1 MESNK
6 LNIVTLYG
14 DSSESAMLS
23 NDHIN
28 YNYDEEEIKVYRD
41 LFPQLVSEIKDFLLK
56 EYGFIKKE
64 GKYDAY
70 DGVEAIIS
78 RVHLNLNNQQ
88 EPVFEI
94 VLPCKNAEE
103 SIKANIG
110 DEFTIR
116 INIHL
121 PKTEIEQIPGFF
133 KAKQQIVY
141 KKMLF
146 VIVAFHVQ
154 PLRYSWGTKIGI
166 TSSYGEKLLRYWRDN
181 FDKFFE
187 DIDTD
192 DIIIDENFDVTE
204 PVADIEEIIEVFHE
218 NVEKEYKRRCSELKT
233 QQVSIVS
240 MVDTNGDGNVDLADT
255 ETLNNL
261 LLKHQAKIIEV
272 DKNYIQKFVKIISYL
287 KQKKAN
293 TQKIFET
300 IRETKNEEELNE
312 RINLLRNQIH
322 IYNLLVFHTI
332 SMITALVE
340 SDFITFYEIYECFD
354 QLSVFNSNWENEIS
368 SKLDEIGTGIS
379 ELLYSIYQ
387 MEKNVVNA
395 INKLTYVTQ
404 NGFSKLNSTIST
416 DLTSINSNLKFNN
429 LLTTIQNYQ
438 TYNLKEKL

>member
-14 DSSESAMLS
+14 DYSESAMLS

-64 GKYDAY
+64 GKYHAY

-78 RVHLNLNNQQ
+78 REHLNLNNQQ
-88 EPVFEI
+88 KPVFEI

-103 SIKANIG
+103 SNNARIG

-141 KKMLF
+141 KEMLF

-154 PLRYSWGTKIGI
+154 PLRYSGDTKIGI
-166 TSSYGEKLLRYWRDN
+166 TWEYGETVLRYWRDN

>member
-1 MESNK
+1 MKSNK

-14 DSSESAMLS
+14 DYSESAMLT
-23 NDHIN
+23 NDYIN

-56 EYGFIKKE
+56 EYGFIEKE
-64 GKYDAY
+64 GEEDYDFKR
-70 DGVEAIIS
+70 IIS
-78 RVHLNLNNQQ
+78 REHLNLSNQQ
-88 EPVFEI
+88 KPVFEI
-94 VLPCKNAEE
+94 VLPAKNKPLIRGE
-103 SIKANIG
+103 
-110 DEFTIR
+110 EFTIR

-121 PKTEIEQIPGFF
+121 PKAEIEQIPGLF

-141 KKMLF
+141 KEMLF
-146 VIVAFHVQ
+146 VIFAFHVQ
-154 PLRYSWGTKIGI
+154 PLRYSWDTKIGT
-166 TSSYGEKLLRYWRDN
+166 TSSYGENVLGYWRDN

-192 DIIIDENFDVTE
+192 DIIISENFDVTE
-204 PVADIEEIIEVFHE
+204 PLEDIEEIIEVFHE
-218 NVEKEYKRRCSELKT
+218 NVEKEYKRRCSGLKT

-240 MVDTNGDGNVDLADT
+240 TVDTNGDGNVDLADT

-287 KQKKAN
+287 KQKKVN

-387 MEKNVVNA
+387 MEKNVVNV

-438 TYNLKEKL
+438 TYNLKDK

>member
-14 DSSESAMLS
+14 DYSESAMLT
-23 NDHIN
+23 NDYIN

-56 EYGFIKKE
+56 EYGFIEKE
-64 GKYDAY
+64 GEEDYDFKR
-70 DGVEAIIS
+70 IIS
-78 RVHLNLNNQQ
+78 REHLNLSNQQ
-88 EPVFEI
+88 KPVFEI
-94 VLPCKNAEE
+94 VLPAKNKPLIRGE
-103 SIKANIG
+103 
-110 DEFTIR
+110 EFTIR

-121 PKTEIEQIPGFF
+121 PKAEIEQIPGLF

-141 KKMLF
+141 KEMLF
-146 VIVAFHVQ
+146 VIFAFHVQ
-154 PLRYSWGTKIGI
+154 PLRYSWDTKIGT
-166 TSSYGEKLLRYWRDN
+166 TSSYGENVLGYWRDN

-192 DIIIDENFDVTE
+192 DIIISENFDVTE
-204 PVADIEEIIEVFHE
+204 PLEDIEEIIEVFHE
-218 NVEKEYKRRCSELKT
+218 NVEKEYKRRCSGLKT

-240 MVDTNGDGNVDLADT
+240 TVDTNGDGNVDLADT

-287 KQKKAN
+287 KQKKVN

-438 TYNLKEKL
+438 TYNLKDK

>member
-1 MESNK
+1 MKSNK

-14 DSSESAMLS
+14 DYSESAMLT
-23 NDHIN
+23 NDYIN

-56 EYGFIKKE
+56 EYGFIEKE
-64 GKYDAY
+64 GEEDYDFKR
-70 DGVEAIIS
+70 IIS
-78 RVHLNLNNQQ
+78 REHLNLSNQQ
-88 EPVFEI
+88 KPVFEI
-94 VLPCKNAEE
+94 VLPAKNKPLIRGE
-103 SIKANIG
+103 
-110 DEFTIR
+110 EFTIR

-121 PKTEIEQIPGFF
+121 PKAEIEQIPGLF

-141 KKMLF
+141 KEMLF
-146 VIVAFHVQ
+146 VIFAFHVQ
-154 PLRYSWGTKIGI
+154 PLRYSWDTKIGT
-166 TSSYGEKLLRYWRDN
+166 TSSYGENVLGYWRDN

-192 DIIIDENFDVTE
+192 DIIISENFDVTE
-204 PVADIEEIIEVFHE
+204 PLEDIEEIIEVFHE
-218 NVEKEYKRRCSELKT
+218 NVEKEYKRRCSGLKT

-240 MVDTNGDGNVDLADT
+240 TVDTNGDGNVDLADT

-287 KQKKAN
+287 KQKKVN

-438 TYNLKEKL
+438 TYNLKDK